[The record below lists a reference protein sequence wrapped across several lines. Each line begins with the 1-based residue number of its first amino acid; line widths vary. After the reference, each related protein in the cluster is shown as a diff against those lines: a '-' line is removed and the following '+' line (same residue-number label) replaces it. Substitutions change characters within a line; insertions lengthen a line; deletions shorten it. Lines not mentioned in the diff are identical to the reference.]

1 MKIACNFSPAVII
14 YREKIQGEPMK
25 KPLKKIPKTA
35 ELMWVLGI
43 FLVALGVTMSKKADL
58 GVSMIAAPT
67 FIVYEAIRPL
77 WAVSVGT
84 VEYLVQGAILLIMCA
99 VVQRVN
105 WRYLLAFAVA
115 VIYGYVMD
123 MWMLVFKNVV
133 LTEAYLKWIMLIA
146 GDVMTAA
153 GVACFFRTYMPLQVH
168 ELFVA
173 ELSDRYSLK
182 INRVKLV
189 FDLSFLV
196 LSVVLALTIFRDA
209 NTFDWKN
216 IATTSYHSLGL
227 GTIVTTLIN
236 APIIAVIGKGLDKVF
251 DYTPLFPKL
260 EKMIGRKKKTEDTP
274 TETEQNTPENEQT
287 ANEQPANDEKT
298 TE

>member
-1 MKIACNFSPAVII
+1 MKN
-14 YREKIQGEPMK
+14 R
-25 KPLKKIPKTA
+25 LKNPEDRGTYVGAGHIPCRA
-35 ELMWVLGI
+35 WRDDEQ
-43 FLVALGVTMSKKADL
+43 KADL

-153 GVACFFRTYMPLQVH
+153 GVACFSGRICRFRCTN
-168 ELFVA
+168 F
-173 ELSDRYSLK
+173 SLR
-182 INRVKLV
+182 NC
-189 FDLSFLV
+189 
-196 LSVVLALTIFRDA
+196 
-209 NTFDWKN
+209 
-216 IATTSYHSLGL
+216 
-227 GTIVTTLIN
+227 
-236 APIIAVIGKGLDKVF
+236 PIDI
-251 DYTPLFPKL
+251 P
-260 EKMIGRKKKTEDTP
+260 
-274 TETEQNTPENEQT
+274 
-287 ANEQPANDEKT
+287 
-298 TE
+298 

>member
-1 MKIACNFSPAVII
+1 
-14 YREKIQGEPMK
+14 MK

-67 FIVYEAIRPL
+67 FIVYEAIKPL

-84 VEYLVQGAILLIMCA
+84 VEYLVQGAILIIMCA
-99 VVQRVN
+99 VVQRVS

-115 VIYGYVMD
+115 VIYGCVMD

-189 FDLSFLV
+189 FDMFFLV
-196 LSVVLALTIFRDA
+196 LSVVLTLTIFRDA

-216 IATTSYHSLGL
+216 IASTSYHSLGL

-260 EKMIGRKKKTEDTP
+260 AKFIGRKKKTEDAP
-274 TETEQNTPENEQT
+274 TETEQNNHKNEQD
-287 ANEQPANDEKT
+287 QPAEEQAVEEPNE
-298 TE
+298 

>member
-1 MKIACNFSPAVII
+1 
-14 YREKIQGEPMK
+14 MK
-25 KPLKKIPKTA
+25 KPLKKIPKAA

-67 FIVYEAIRPL
+67 FIVYEAIKPL
-77 WAVSVGT
+77 WTSVSVGT

-133 LTEAYLKWIMLIA
+133 LTETYLKWIMLIA

-216 IATTSYHSLGL
+216 IASTSYHSLGL

-260 EKMIGRKKKTEDTP
+260 EKLIGRKKKTDAP
-274 TETEQNTPENEQT
+274 AETEQNTPKNEQNQP
-287 ANEQPANDEKT
+287 AEEQAANDEK
-298 TE
+298 E

>member
-1 MKIACNFSPAVII
+1 
-14 YREKIQGEPMK
+14 MK

-133 LTEAYLKWIMLIA
+133 ISEAYLKWIMLIA

-196 LSVVLALTIFRDA
+196 LSVVLTLTIFRDA

-260 EKMIGRKKKTEDTP
+260 EKLIGRKKKTDAPPDTTKTP
-274 TETEQNTPENEQT
+274 ETEQTPPADEQPT
-287 ANEQPANDEKT
+287 EEQPAEEQPANDEKT
-298 TE
+298 TA

>member
-1 MKIACNFSPAVII
+1 MAITAPRLKKTKYASERAHISLKIACNFSPAVII
-14 YREKIQGEPMK
+14 YREKIQGELMK
-25 KPLKKIPKTA
+25 KTLKKIPKTA

-77 WAVSVGT
+77 WAMSVGT

-153 GVACFFRTYMPLQVH
+153 GVACFSGRICRFRCTN
-168 ELFVA
+168 F
-173 ELSDRYSLK
+173 SLR
-182 INRVKLV
+182 NC
-189 FDLSFLV
+189 
-196 LSVVLALTIFRDA
+196 
-209 NTFDWKN
+209 
-216 IATTSYHSLGL
+216 
-227 GTIVTTLIN
+227 
-236 APIIAVIGKGLDKVF
+236 
-251 DYTPLFPKL
+251 
-260 EKMIGRKKKTEDTP
+260 P
-274 TETEQNTPENEQT
+274 TDIP
-287 ANEQPANDEKT
+287 
-298 TE
+298 

>member
-1 MKIACNFSPAVII
+1 
-14 YREKIQGEPMK
+14 MK

-67 FIVYEAIRPL
+67 FIVYEAIKPL

-105 WRYLLAFAVA
+105 WRYLLAFTVA

-260 EKMIGRKKKTEDTP
+260 EKLIGRKKKTDAP
-274 TETEQNTPENEQT
+274 TETEQNTPKNEQNQPAEEQA
-287 ANEQPANDEKT
+287 ANEPKE
-298 TE
+298 

>member
-1 MKIACNFSPAVII
+1 
-14 YREKIQGEPMK
+14 MK

-153 GVACFFRTYMPLQVH
+153 GVACFFRTYCGTVRQIFPENKQG
-168 ELFVA
+168 ETRF
-173 ELSDRYSLK
+173 R
-182 INRVKLV
+182 LV
-189 FDLSFLV
+189 FSGAV
-196 LSVVLALTIFRDA
+196 RGAC
-209 NTFDWKN
+209 
-216 IATTSYHSLGL
+216 SYD
-227 GTIVTTLIN
+227 IQ
-236 APIIAVIGKGLDKVF
+236 
-251 DYTPLFPKL
+251 
-260 EKMIGRKKKTEDTP
+260 GREYL
-274 TETEQNTPENEQT
+274 
-287 ANEQPANDEKT
+287 
-298 TE
+298 

>member
-1 MKIACNFSPAVII
+1 
-14 YREKIQGEPMK
+14 
-25 KPLKKIPKTA
+25 
-35 ELMWVLGI
+35 MWVLGI

-260 EKMIGRKKKTEDTP
+260 EKLIGRKKKTDAP
-274 TETEQNTPENEQT
+274 TETEQNTPENEQNQPAEEQA
-287 ANEQPANDEKT
+287 ANEQ
-298 TE
+298 TENEPKE

>member
-1 MKIACNFSPAVII
+1 
-14 YREKIQGEPMK
+14 MK

-67 FIVYEAIRPL
+67 FIVYEAIKPL
-77 WAVSVGT
+77 WTSVSVGT
-84 VEYLVQGAILLIMCA
+84 VEYLVQGAILIIMCA

-173 ELSDRYSLK
+173 ELADRYSLK

-189 FDLSFLV
+189 FDLTFLV

-216 IATTSYHSLGL
+216 IASTSYHSLGL

-260 EKMIGRKKKTEDTP
+260 EKLIGRKKKTDAP
-274 TETEQNTPENEQT
+274 TETEQNTPKTEQNQPAEEQT
-287 ANEQPANDEKT
+287 ANDEK
-298 TE
+298 E

>member
-1 MKIACNFSPAVII
+1 
-14 YREKIQGEPMK
+14 MK

-105 WRYLLAFAVA
+105 WRYLLAFAV
-115 VIYGYVMD
+115 GD

-260 EKMIGRKKKTEDTP
+260 EKLIGRKKKTDAP
-274 TETEQNTPENEQT
+274 TETEQNTPENEPT
-287 ANEQPANDEKT
+287 ANEPKE
-298 TE
+298 

>member
-84 VEYLVQGAILLIMCA
+84 VEYLVQGVILLIMCA

-216 IATTSYHSLGL
+216 IASTSYHSLGL

-260 EKMIGRKKKTEDTP
+260 EKLIGRKKKTDAP
-274 TETEQNTPENEQT
+274 TETEQNTPKNEQ
-287 ANEQPANDEKT
+287 NPPSDEQAANDEK
-298 TE
+298 E

>member
-1 MKIACNFSPAVII
+1 
-14 YREKIQGEPMK
+14 MK

-133 LTEAYLKWIMLIA
+133 ISEAYLKWIMLIA

-196 LSVVLALTIFRDA
+196 LSVVLALAIFRDA

-227 GTIVTTLIN
+227 GTIVTTFIN

-260 EKMIGRKKKTEDTP
+260 EKLIGRKKIPPQTNKTNLRKNKP
-274 TETEQNTPENEQT
+274 QT
-287 ANEQPANDEKT
+287 TRKNKT
-298 TE
+298 

>member
-1 MKIACNFSPAVII
+1 
-14 YREKIQGEPMK
+14 MK

-58 GVSMIAAPT
+58 GISMIAAPT
-67 FIVYEAIRPL
+67 FIVYEAIKPL

-123 MWMLVFKNVV
+123 MWMMVFKNVV
-133 LTEAYLKWIMLIA
+133 ISETYLKWVMLIA
-146 GDVMTAA
+146 GDMMTAA

-189 FDLSFLV
+189 FDLSFLA
-196 LSVVLALTIFRDA
+196 LSVVLTLTIFRDA

-216 IATTSYHSLGL
+216 IASTSYHSLGL

-251 DYTPLFPKL
+251 DYTPLFPRL
-260 EKMIGRKKKTEDTP
+260 EKLIGRKKKTDDDTP
-274 TETEQNTPENEQT
+274 TETEQNTPENGE
-287 ANEQPANDEKT
+287 N
-298 TE
+298 

>member
-1 MKIACNFSPAVII
+1 
-14 YREKIQGEPMK
+14 MK

-123 MWMLVFKNVV
+123 MWMLVFKNVEISE
-133 LTEAYLKWIMLIA
+133 TYLKWIMLIA

-189 FDLSFLV
+189 FDLTFLV

-216 IATTSYHSLGL
+216 IASTSYHSLGL

-260 EKMIGRKKKTEDTP
+260 EKLIGRKKKTEDAP
-274 TETEQNTPENEQT
+274 TETEQNTPKNEQNPPSEEQT
-287 ANEQPANDEKT
+287 ANEQTANDEK
-298 TE
+298 E

>member
-14 YREKIQGEPMK
+14 YREKIQGELMK
-25 KPLKKIPKTA
+25 KPLKKIPKAA

-67 FIVYEAIRPL
+67 FIVYEAIKPL
-77 WAVSVGT
+77 WTSVSVGT

-133 LTEAYLKWIMLIA
+133 LTETYLKWIMLIA

-216 IATTSYHSLGL
+216 IASTSYHSLGL

-260 EKMIGRKKKTEDTP
+260 EKLIGRKKKTDAP
-274 TETEQNTPENEQT
+274 AETEQNTPKNEQNQP
-287 ANEQPANDEKT
+287 AEEQAANDEK
-298 TE
+298 E

>member
-1 MKIACNFSPAVII
+1 
-14 YREKIQGEPMK
+14 MK

-123 MWMLVFKNVV
+123 MWMLVFKTVV
-133 LTEAYLKWIMLIA
+133 LTEAYLKW
-146 GDVMTAA
+146 
-153 GVACFFRTYMPLQVH
+153 YMPLQVH

-196 LSVVLALTIFRDA
+196 LSVVLAFTIFRDA

-260 EKMIGRKKKTEDTP
+260 EKLIGRKKKTDTP
-274 TETEQNTPENEQT
+274 TDTEQNTHKNEQNQPAEEQT
-287 ANEQPANDEKT
+287 ANEQTENDEK
-298 TE
+298 E

>member
-1 MKIACNFSPAVII
+1 
-14 YREKIQGEPMK
+14 MK
-25 KPLKKIPKTA
+25 KPLKKIPKAA

-67 FIVYEAIRPL
+67 FIVYEAIKPL
-77 WAVSVGT
+77 WTSVSVGT

-189 FDLSFLV
+189 FDMSFLV

-216 IATTSYHSLGL
+216 IASTSYHSLGL

-260 EKMIGRKKKTEDTP
+260 EKLIGRKKKTDTP
-274 TETEQNTPENEQT
+274 TETEQNTPKNEQNQPAEEQAAKEQT
-287 ANEQPANDEKT
+287 ANDEK
-298 TE
+298 E

>member
-1 MKIACNFSPAVII
+1 
-14 YREKIQGEPMK
+14 
-25 KPLKKIPKTA
+25 
-35 ELMWVLGI
+35 
-43 FLVALGVTMSKKADL
+43 
-58 GVSMIAAPT
+58 
-67 FIVYEAIRPL
+67 
-77 WAVSVGT
+77 
-84 VEYLVQGAILLIMCA
+84 
-99 VVQRVN
+99 
-105 WRYLLAFAVA
+105 
-115 VIYGYVMD
+115 
-123 MWMLVFKNVV
+123 
-133 LTEAYLKWIMLIA
+133 
-146 GDVMTAA
+146 
-153 GVACFFRTYMPLQVH
+153 MPLQVH

-260 EKMIGRKKKTEDTP
+260 EKLIGRKKKTDTP
-274 TETEQNTPENEQT
+274 TETEQNTPKNEQNPPSEEQA
-287 ANEQPANDEKT
+287 ANEQAANDEK
-298 TE
+298 E

>member
-1 MKIACNFSPAVII
+1 
-14 YREKIQGEPMK
+14 MK

-67 FIVYEAIRPL
+67 FIVYEAIKPL

-260 EKMIGRKKKTEDTP
+260 EKLIGRKKKTDMPPETTNNP
-274 TETEQNTPENEQT
+274 ETEQNQPAKQT
-287 ANEQPANDEKT
+287 AEEQPADDEKT
-298 TE
+298 TV

>member
-1 MKIACNFSPAVII
+1 
-14 YREKIQGEPMK
+14 MK

-260 EKMIGRKKKTEDTP
+260 EKLIGRADRNGTKYPKKRTKPAIGRTSRKRTNRKRRERIKP
-274 TETEQNTPENEQT
+274 KKPSQNRESF
-287 ANEQPANDEKT
+287 
-298 TE
+298 

>member
-1 MKIACNFSPAVII
+1 
-14 YREKIQGEPMK
+14 MK

-67 FIVYEAIRPL
+67 FIVYEAIKPL
-77 WAVSVGT
+77 WTSVSVGT
-84 VEYLVQGAILLIMCA
+84 VEYLVQGAILLIMCV

-133 LTEAYLKWIMLIA
+133 ISEAYLKWIMLIA

-168 ELFVA
+168 ELFVS

-182 INRVKLV
+182 INKVKLV

-196 LSVVLALTIFRDA
+196 LSVVLALSIFRDVK
-209 NTFDWKN
+209 TFEWKN

-227 GTIVTTLIN
+227 GTIVTTFIN
-236 APIIAVIGKGLDKVF
+236 APIIALIGRGLDKIF

-260 EKMIGRKKKTEDTP
+260 EKFISRKKKADDTP
-274 TETEQNTPENEQT
+274 TDSEQT
-287 ANEQPANDEKT
+287 QNDNET
-298 TE
+298 TAQ

>member
-1 MKIACNFSPAVII
+1 
-14 YREKIQGEPMK
+14 MK

-77 WAVSVGT
+77 WAMSVGT

-105 WRYLLAFAVA
+105 WRYLLAFAV
-115 VIYGYVMD
+115 VYGYVMD
-123 MWMLVFKNVV
+123 MWMLVFKKVV
-133 LTEAYLKWIMLIA
+133 ISEAYLKWIMLIA

-260 EKMIGRKKKTEDTP
+260 EKLIGRKKKTDAP
-274 TETEQNTPENEQT
+274 TETEQNTPKNEQNPPSDEQAANEQT
-287 ANEQPANDEKT
+287 ANDEK
-298 TE
+298 E

>member
-1 MKIACNFSPAVII
+1 MRRRAT
-14 YREKIQGEPMK
+14 GE
-25 KPLKKIPKTA
+25 LAIP
-35 ELMWVLGI
+35 
-43 FLVALGVTMSKKADL
+43 
-58 GVSMIAAPT
+58 
-67 FIVYEAIRPL
+67 
-77 WAVSVGT
+77 
-84 VEYLVQGAILLIMCA
+84 
-99 VVQRVN
+99 
-105 WRYLLAFAVA
+105 LAFAVA

-260 EKMIGRKKKTEDTP
+260 EKLIGRKKKTDAP
-274 TETEQNTPENEQT
+274 TETEQNTPKNEQ
-287 ANEQPANDEKT
+287 NPPSDEQSANDEK
-298 TE
+298 E

>member
-1 MKIACNFSPAVII
+1 
-14 YREKIQGEPMK
+14 
-25 KPLKKIPKTA
+25 
-35 ELMWVLGI
+35 
-43 FLVALGVTMSKKADL
+43 
-58 GVSMIAAPT
+58 
-67 FIVYEAIRPL
+67 
-77 WAVSVGT
+77 
-84 VEYLVQGAILLIMCA
+84 
-99 VVQRVN
+99 
-105 WRYLLAFAVA
+105 
-115 VIYGYVMD
+115 
-123 MWMLVFKNVV
+123 MLVFKNVV

-196 LSVVLALTIFRDA
+196 LSVVLTLTIFRDA

-260 EKMIGRKKKTEDTP
+260 GKLIGRKKKTDAP
-274 TETEQNTPENEQT
+274 PETEQNTPKNEQTPPSDEQAANEQT
-287 ANEQPANDEKT
+287 ANDEK
-298 TE
+298 E